1 MLGVSPMN
9 HTHQKTIPLDLAAI
23 RDRLGQ
29 AQGPQYWRSLEE
41 LAETDAFR
49 EFLQREFPE
58 QAAEWPDPVSRRRF
72 L

>member
-9 HTHQKTIPLDLAAI
+9 HTHQKTNPLDLAAI
-23 RDRLGQ
+23 RDRWGTARGQ
-29 AQGPQYWRSLEE
+29 RYWRSLED

-58 QAAEWPDPVSRRRF
+58 QATE
-72 L
+72 